1 MRRCGAID
9 YQEIFMN
16 AKQVER
22 RADTGGREYNADV
35 VRRGL
40 LVQRDLGTISAIEFL
55 KANAVEA
62 AIIQRVLSGNAVRA
76 TDREAL
82 EALGQA

>member
-1 MRRCGAID
+1 MD
-9 YQEIFMN
+9 T
-16 AKQVER
+16 KQAER
-22 RADTGGREYNADV
+22 RSDAHRDTRGHEYNAEI

-40 LVQRDLGTISAIEFL
+40 LVQREMGTISAIEFL

-76 TDREAL
+76 ADQEAL
-82 EALGQA
+82 AALGADV